1 MAHHLYVCP
10 KYSKELKKHI
20 LFRNYLRSHEEDM
33 KKYAETK
40 LKGDWFMLDSFII
53 RNVHIN
59 DFIDISKIRKMPG
72 VIEYILALDSESP
85 EK

>member
-1 MAHHLYVCP
+1 
-10 KYSKELKKHI
+10 
-20 LFRNYLRSHEEDM
+20 
-33 KKYAETK
+33 
-40 LKGDWFMLDSFII
+40 MLDSFII

-59 DFIDISKIRKMPG
+59 DFVDISKIRKMPG